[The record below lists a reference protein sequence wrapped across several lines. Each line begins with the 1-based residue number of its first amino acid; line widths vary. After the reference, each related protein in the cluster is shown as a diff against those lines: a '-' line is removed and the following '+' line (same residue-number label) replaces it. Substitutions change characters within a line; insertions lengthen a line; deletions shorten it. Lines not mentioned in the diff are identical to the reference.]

1 MTSTQ
6 PRTDQTSLDTH
17 PGVVG
22 AAQTPSDDQCGPGTQ
37 GVGVVAGPTLL
48 ADHEHSGTQEVP
60 VGEAP
65 TPESTMNRPEPLVI
79 ASTQA
84 PRASQ
89 TKPAAQSTRASSGTP
104 TSPVTKASPAPTS
117 VASPGISSSD
127 NGHSTHGAHTATAV
141 VAPSSAPDQRH
152 AEAHLDSVGDG
163 PTSPAAISSPT
174 PIEQAPLVDKPLAVI
189 AELLND
195 LEDLRKANVN
205 RLEVM
210 TRVGKDKDDEERGWA
225 LPEDHPAVISVRTM
239 VEELGKVEA
248 KAQGNLEKTLKNS
261 PLGPWVVAQR
271 GLGLKTIARL
281 LASIGDPYWNDLHG
295 RPRTVSELWAY
306 TGYRPGLKRIK
317 GEKVNWS
324 PTAKM
329 RLHNIIEP
337 IKKLI
342 KAPCY
347 SEKDEKGA
355 YIRAI
360 HVEGGCTCSPYR
372 VMWDKARDKYA
383 GTLHPEDCV
392 RCGPSGHPALAG
404 SPRSA
409 AHQAAL
415 ADRLVKKEILK
426 DLWREAKR
434 LHELSGDHVR
444 LDTHDDHVARGL
456 PTE

>member
-1 MTSTQ
+1 M
-6 PRTDQTSLDTH
+6 
-17 PGVVG
+17 
-22 AAQTPSDDQCGPGTQ
+22 
-37 GVGVVAGPTLL
+37 
-48 ADHEHSGTQEVP
+48 
-60 VGEAP
+60 
-65 TPESTMNRPEPLVI
+65 PL
-79 ASTQA
+79 
-84 PRASQ
+84 
-89 TKPAAQSTRASSGTP
+89 
-104 TSPVTKASPAPTS
+104 
-117 VASPGISSSD
+117 
-127 NGHSTHGAHTATAV
+127 
-141 VAPSSAPDQRH
+141 
-152 AEAHLDSVGDG
+152 
-163 PTSPAAISSPT
+163 
-174 PIEQAPLVDKPLAVI
+174 APLVDKPLAVI

-210 TRVGKDKDDEERGWA
+210 TRLGRDKDEEERGWA

-239 VEELGKVEA
+239 VEALGKVEA
-248 KAQGNLEKTLKNS
+248 KAQSDLEKTLKNS

-306 TGYRPGLKRIK
+306 TGYKPGLKRVK

-360 HVEGGCTCSPYR
+360 HVEGECTCSPYR
-372 VMWDKARDKYA
+372 VLWDKARDKYA

-434 LHELSGDHVR
+434 LHELPGDQATIDAQGV
-444 LDTHDDHVARGL
+444 DVAGGL
-456 PTE
+456 NPTE